1 MLSITKKIIGHDRR
15 RECIKNNIRFSI
27 PEKKSVE
34 ITTSSQCVKCNGEM
48 VLYDMN
54 YVCNSCGLIGDSV
67 EPVQPLYYIVSSSGY
82 GYDRSNPSG
91 NGRCNTLNDNGNNM
105 YDSIVR
111 KLLKYQSR
119 STGTPI
125 PCEIL
130 RQVARDYTEICQK
143 LRKIMLQED
152 NTEIKS
158 HRCNMLLP
166 ALLQQRLNKS
176 DMSRTDTYICQFIG
190 KNKSVLT
197 KSINKLNELM
207 KKTIEFY
214 RVKTFSKISAYA
226 YQFLARLDLDTSL
239 SDLVVRVVKR
249 ADQQTD
255 MVNFRT
261 CQDETKVVGVIWLIL
276 RQIGI
281 NISHTLI
288 KDKCFKI
295 SKSTYVRYTDF
306 LDINRKKINPVLV
319 GNKPLPV
326 RPIPRSFANQYIG
339 RRSKKLIP
347 LPAEYKGMYLQ
358 GTVS

>member
-1 MLSITKKIIGHDRR
+1 MISLITKKFVGHDKR
-15 RECIKNNIRFSI
+15 REYIKNAVKFSI
-27 PEKKSVE
+27 PEK
-34 ITTSSQCVKCNGEM
+34 ITASNVISSQCIKCDGEM
-48 VLYDMN
+48 VLYDSD
-54 YVCNSCGLIGDSV
+54 YVCNSCGLMGDTIEVIHPIYSNT
-67 EPVQPLYYIVSSSGY
+67 SSASY
-82 GYDRSNPSG
+82 GYDRSDPSG

-105 YDSIVR
+105 YDSIIR

-119 STGTPI
+119 STHTPI

-166 ALLQQRLNKS
+166 ALLQQRLDKS
-176 DMSRTDTYICQFIG
+176 GMSRTDTYICQFIG
-190 KNKSVLT
+190 KNKTSLT

-207 KKTIEFY
+207 KKTIDFY
-214 RVKTFSKISAYA
+214 RVKTISKISAYA
-226 YQFLARLDLDTSL
+226 YQFLARLNVDTSL
-239 SDLVVRVVKR
+239 SELIVKIVKR

-255 MVNFRT
+255 MIDFRT
-261 CQDETKVVGVIWLIL
+261 CQDETKVVGTIWLVL

-281 NISHTLI
+281 NIPHTVI
-288 KDKCFKI
+288 KDRCFKI

-306 LDINRKKINPVLV
+306 LDINRRKINPVLMD
-319 GNKPLPV
+319 NKPLPI
-326 RPIPRSFANQYIG
+326 RPIPRSFSCLYVG

-347 LPAEYKGMYLQ
+347 LSDEYKSLFLQ
-358 GTVS
+358 AP